1 MISIEESI
9 PTKSDSYRIGEDVF
23 FYQFNDVFH
32 YYSGNVA
39 KPNSNNWQ

>member
-23 FYQFNDVFH
+23 FYQFNDVSFYVEDAEQENFH
-32 YYSGNVA
+32 
-39 KPNSNNWQ
+39 